1 MVAWIDYSVAVVTGA
16 IAADEAIVPAVA
28 VAVAA
33 GQAAV
38 AAVVEEKLAVDVDI
52 QPTSMID
59 CQ

>member
-1 MVAWIDYSVAVVTGA
+1 MVVA
-16 IAADEAIVPAVA
+16 
-28 VAVAA
+28 AA
-33 GQAAV
+33 GQAVV